1 LKVFIT
7 GYGIKA
13 PKVESVSD
21 FKDVLESGKVISK
34 IVEFKNGLQLVCGVI
49 EEDLTVLAPR
59 VLTRYP
65 RTAQMAIAAAF
76 EAIKMAGLTN
86 TIKDKKVGVIIG
98 SSGGNI
104 AEVEKFSLRLGQT
117 NQISPFGIGNMNTNS
132 LSTSVSS
139 FFELN
144 GTSLTLSNSCT
155 ASTDAINLG
164 KTLIESGQFD
174 ICIVGGVESTLT
186 DVVVQGFSKLRL
198 TAKDLDPK
206 VAGGPFS
213 DDKGFVLSEGAGVLV
228 LESEHSAKSRN
239 VPINGW
245 IEGAYMNQDGIS
257 IYHSDSSGS
266 RMLEAMEQCLNG
278 QVPTYVNSQALGI
291 KENDRVEAFVHKTL
305 FGNAVPITSIKG
317 MTGHFLGATGVI
329 QAIASLISLENNFIP
344 ATIKSNLKNYP
355 DLPIVTRT
363 KYNEEVNKVAIT
375 SHGYGGN
382 NSCILL
388 SKM

>member
-1 LKVFIT
+1 MKVFIT

-13 PKVESVSD
+13 PKIQSVSD
-21 FKDVLESGKVISK
+21 FKHVLESGKVISE

-49 EEDLTVLAPR
+49 EEDLTVLAPK
-59 VLTRYP
+59 VLKRYP

-76 EAIKMAGLTN
+76 DAIKMADLTN

-98 SSGGNI
+98 TSGGNI
-104 AEVEKFSLRLGQT
+104 AEVEKFSLRLSQT

-144 GTSLTLSNSCT
+144 GMSLTLSNSCT

-164 KTLIESGQFD
+164 KTLIEAGQFD

-198 TAKDLDPK
+198 TAKDLDPA

-228 LESEHSAKSRN
+228 LESEQSAQSRN
-239 VPINGW
+239 VNIKGW
-245 IEGAYMNQDGIS
+245 VEGAFMNQDGLS
-257 IYHSDSSGS
+257 IYHSDSSGAK
-266 RMLEAMEQCLNG
+266 MLEAMQHCLNG

-291 KENDRVEAFVHKTL
+291 KENDGIEAFVHQML
-305 FGNAVPITSIKG
+305 FGNSVPITSIKG
-317 MTGHFLGATGVI
+317 MTGHFLGATGAI
-329 QAIASLISLENNFIP
+329 QAIASLISLEHNFIP
-344 ATIKSNLKNYP
+344 AAIKSNPEHYL
-355 DLPIVTRT
+355 DLPIVTEL
-363 KYNEEVNKVAIT
+363 KYNDVNKVAIT

-382 NSCILL
+382 NSCLL
-388 SKM
+388 FSKI